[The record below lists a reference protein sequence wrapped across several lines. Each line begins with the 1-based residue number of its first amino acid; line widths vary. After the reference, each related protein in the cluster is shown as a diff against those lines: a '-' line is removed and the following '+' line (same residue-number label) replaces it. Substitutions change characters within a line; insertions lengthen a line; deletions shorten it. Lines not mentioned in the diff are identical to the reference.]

1 MLIYMLLFKNNRL
14 WKKKNIRWK
23 NDWNIKIWIFRL
35 PPKLQDELI
44 ENIKLDKG
52 IAKNN
57 ALKDNFF
64 FLFVILNNKIPVFI
78 CGKAGCSKSLS
89 FYLLFKLMKGE
100 YSEKELFK
108 KYTSLYVTS
117 YQSSLTSTSEEIK
130 KIFNNIKNIYKKS
143 KNIGLEN
150 KSPKNLSLILF
161 D

>member
-1 MLIYMLLFKNNRL
+1 
-14 WKKKNIRWK
+14 
-23 NDWNIKIWIFRL
+23 
-35 PPKLQDELI
+35 
-44 ENIKLDKG
+44 
-52 IAKNN
+52 
-57 ALKDNFF
+57 
-64 FLFVILNNKIPVFI
+64 
-78 CGKAGCSKSLS
+78 
-89 FYLLFKLMKGE
+89 MKGE